1 MRADGRGATVFSFGG
16 MNPTPTSDHFP
27 MTKGAM
33 VMTAMVLFFSLLIL
47 MVYLWYDLRLQQMQ
61 QTSSRSP
68 MHTELHLM
76 NPEH

>member
-1 MRADGRGATVFSFGG
+1 
-16 MNPTPTSDHFP
+16 

-61 QTSSRSP
+61 LTSSRSP

-76 NPEH
+76 NLEH

>member
-1 MRADGRGATVFSFGG
+1 
-16 MNPTPTSDHFP
+16 

-61 QTSSRSP
+61 QTTSRLP
-68 MHTELHLM
+68 MQTELHLM
-76 NPEH
+76 YHEN